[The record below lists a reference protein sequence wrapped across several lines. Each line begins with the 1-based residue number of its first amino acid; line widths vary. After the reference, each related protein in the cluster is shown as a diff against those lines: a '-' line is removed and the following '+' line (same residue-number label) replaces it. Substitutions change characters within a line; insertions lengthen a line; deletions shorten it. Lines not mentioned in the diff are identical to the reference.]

1 MAHPDPHRNTQPPE
15 EPPTAAPA
23 GIPSQDPRLKAQEPL
38 TPEERATEANSVVMG
53 GGMMAGAAAGA
64 AVGTAIAGPVGT
76 FVGATVG
83 AVAGA
88 LGGYAAVSA
97 GDPNYD
103 YWRDNYVGQPDYVQ
117 GYSYEDDYAPAY
129 RLGYQGRDRYAGRRW
144 EDVEGDLQRDWETVK
159 GKSRLTWEQARAS
172 GRAAWHRVER
182 ALPGDADGDGR

>member
-1 MAHPDPHRNTQPPE
+1 MANDLKNTQPPE

-38 TPEERATEANSVVMG
+38 TPAERAFEANSVVMG
-53 GGMMAGAAAGA
+53 GGMAAGAAAGA
-64 AVGTAIAGPVGT
+64 AIGTAVAGPVGVV
-76 FVGATVG
+76 VGGTIG
-83 AVAGA
+83 AIAGA

-103 YWRDNYVGQPDYVQ
+103 YWRDNHIGQPGYVE

-129 RLGYQGRDRYAGRRW
+129 RLGYQGRGRYADRPW
-144 EDVEGDLQRDWETVK
+144 EQAEADLRNDWESLK
-159 GKSRLTWEQARAS
+159 GQSRLTWEQARLAS
-172 GRAAWHRVER
+172 QAAWHRVER